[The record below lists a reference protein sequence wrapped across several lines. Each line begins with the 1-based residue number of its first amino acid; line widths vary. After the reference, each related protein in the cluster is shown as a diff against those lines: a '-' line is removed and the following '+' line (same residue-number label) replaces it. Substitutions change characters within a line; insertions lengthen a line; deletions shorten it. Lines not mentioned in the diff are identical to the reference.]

1 MTSTLLRPVVVGVD
15 GSTSALDATR
25 WAAEEAARQNLPL
38 RVVTAVDFSSTV
50 ALGGGFGPPQDFFD
64 EMEIEARR
72 WLFAAEKAALQVHPG
87 LKVTRCLR
95 TKCNAATTLVGE
107 SEYARLVVLG
117 SRGLG
122 GFAGLLAGSTAVE
135 LVARGHC
142 PVVVVRGPVPDAR
155 IPVSGPVV
163 VGVDGSPASEAA
175 TALAFEEASMR
186 GADLVA
192 VHTWVE
198 FVSDAAYAYAS
209 QLEIDWEVVE
219 RTESRRLAE
228 RLAGW
233 QEKYPDVTVQRVVT
247 RDRPVRCLL
256 EHAARAQLLVVGSR
270 GHGQFSGMLLG
281 STSRALIYHA
291 PCPLLVARP
300 GA

>member
-1 MTSTLLRPVVVGVD
+1 MTSTLTRPVVAGVD
-15 GSTSALDATR
+15 GSDSALGAVR
-25 WAAEEAARQNLPL
+25 WAADEAARRQLPL
-38 RVVTAVDFSSTV
+38 RLVTAVDFSPTT
-50 ALGGGFGPPQDFFD
+50 AFGGGFGPPQDFFD
-64 EMEIEARR
+64 QLEIDARR
-72 WLFAAEKAALQVHPG
+72 WLFAAEKAALAIAPG
-87 LKVTRCLR
+87 LAVTRSVR
-95 TKCNAATTLVGE
+95 DKCGATAALVEE
-107 SEYARLVVLG
+107 SEHAQLMVLG

-135 LVARGHC
+135 LVARGRC
-142 PVVVVRGPVPDAR
+142 PVVVVRGSGSDAA
-155 IPVSGPVV
+155 IPRTGPVV

-192 VHTWVE
+192 VHTWIE
-198 FVSDAAYAYAS
+198 FVSDSAYAYAN
-209 QLEIDWEVVE
+209 QLAIDWKIVA

-233 QEKYPDVTVQRVVT
+233 QEKYPDVTVRRIVT

-256 EHAARAQLLVVGSR
+256 AQAEQAQLLVVGSR
-270 GHGQFSGMLLG
+270 GHHAFAGMLLG